1 VNTSDR
7 VLICGGGIG
16 GLSLALSL
24 HAAGFSDVEV
34 FEASSE
40 VRELGVGINL
50 LPHAVRELT
59 ELGLADA
66 VATAGLETG
75 ELALY
80 NKHGQRIWAEPR
92 GLAAGYRWPQY
103 SIHRGRLLGLLHG
116 AFLDRLGAERYH
128 LGHRVVRVD
137 DTGLGVVVRLQDG
150 TSAEGAVA
158 VGVDGIHSAVRAQLY
173 PDEGPVLWNG
183 QTLWRGTVW
192 APPFLTGRSMV
203 VVGHFGKRVVA
214 YPISEPRADGLV
226 LTNVVFEAQT
236 AAGRPMPRQDWDHTA
251 DPDDARTRFE
261 TFRFDWLDL
270 AALIDAAPVW
280 WQYPMADRDPLPRWS
295 FGRVTLMGDA
305 AHPMYPVG
313 SNGASQAIIDA
324 RTLARSLALEPTPEA
339 GFAAYEDVRRPAT
352 AAIVLSNRKVQ
363 SELCME
369 LAEERAPD
377 GFDDVN
383 DVFAPGELESIA
395 TEFKRLAGFD
405 PAILNE
411 RPSLSVEPQS

>member
-1 VNTSDR
+1 V
-7 VLICGGGIG
+7 
-16 GLSLALSL
+16 
-24 HAAGFSDVEV
+24 
-34 FEASSE
+34 
-40 VRELGVGINL
+40 
-50 LPHAVRELT
+50 
-59 ELGLADA
+59 A
-66 VATAGLETG
+66 VAA
-75 ELALY
+75 
-80 NKHGQRIWAEPR
+80 
-92 GLAAGYRWPQY
+92 
-103 SIHRGRLLGLLHG
+103 
-116 AFLDRLGAERYH
+116 
-128 LGHRVVRVD
+128 
-137 DTGLGVVVRLQDG
+137 
-150 TSAEGAVA
+150 
-158 VGVDGIHSAVRAQLY
+158 DGIHSAIRAQLY

-192 APPFLTGRSMV
+192 ASPYLTGRSMV

-214 YPISEPRADGLV
+214 YPISEPSEDGLV

-236 AAGRPMPRQDWDHTA
+236 APGRPMPRQDWDHTA
-251 DPDDARTRFE
+251 DPEDARTRFE

-324 RTLARSLALEPTPEA
+324 RTLARSLALQPTPEA
-339 GFAAYEDVRRPAT
+339 AFAEYEGIRRPAT

-363 SELCME
+363 SEFCME

-383 DVFAPGELESIA
+383 DVFAPGELEAIA
-395 TEFKRLAGFD
+395 ADFKRLAGFD

-411 RPSLSVEPQS
+411 RPSLSVQPTERA